1 MSHIPQDISTQYIT
15 TQSRRSFADGWSLAG
30 LMGFFGKWMEQSRD
44 RLHLLELD
52 DRMLADIGMTR
63 RDVEKL
69 NNAAFWRL

>member
-1 MSHIPQDISTQYIT
+1 MSHIPQDITR
-15 TQSRRSFADGWSLAG
+15 SRRSFADNWSLAS
-30 LMGFFGKWMEQSRD
+30 LMGLFGKWMEGSRD